1 MITMMLNLTKINKS
15 MSKDIKIGKLLCDE
29 DIITKRQ
36 LNKALQVQVKGD
48 KRTLGE
54 ILVDLGFCDFDDI
67 TDALLNSSTDTKQ
80 HEEKHEEIHNE
91 PIQPEMVTGLPP
103 NKPEPV
109 IEEPKKEEPI
119 ELSEEKV
126 MGTKFT
132 MSLQT
137 LGALVAVIASGIGGY
152 YMLLQEI
159 EEAKNLPEPPS
170 IESIFG
176 DEYPSKPDGHNWPRS
191 YEQYKAQVG
200 GLQKDMDDVFDIID
214 EYEEKIEDLE
224 KLVANLRVE
233 VARKKDK

>member
-1 MITMMLNLTKINKS
+1 MNG
-15 MSKDIKIGKLLCDE
+15 DIKIGKVLCDE

-36 LNKALQVQVKGD
+36 LNKALQRQVKGD

-54 ILVDLGFCDFDDI
+54 ILVDLGFCEFDDI
-67 TDALLNSSTDTKQ
+67 TNALLNHDSDTQK
-80 HEEKHEEIHNE
+80 HEEKQKEIASE
-91 PIQPEMVTGLPP
+91 PSPVVEVEVE
-103 NKPEPV
+103 PEPV
-109 IEEPKKEEPI
+109 VEEPI
-119 ELSEEKV
+119 EISEEKV

-191 YEQYKAQVG
+191 YEQYKTQVG

-214 EYEEKIEDLE
+214 EYEEKIEELE
-224 KLVANLRVE
+224 KLVSNLRVE
-233 VARKKDK
+233 VAKKKDK

>member
-1 MITMMLNLTKINKS
+1 MNG
-15 MSKDIKIGKLLCDE
+15 DIKIGKLLCDE

-48 KRTLGE
+48 KRTIGE

-67 TDALLNSSTDTKQ
+67 TNALLGSDEDTKH
-80 HEEKHEEIHNE
+80 HEEKTEEIH
-91 PIQPEMVTGLPP
+91 Q
-103 NKPEPV
+103 EPV
-109 IEEPKKEEPI
+109 KKEESKQKPKKKKPV
-119 ELSEEKV
+119 ELSEDKV

-132 MSLQT
+132 MSVQT
-137 LGALVAVIASGIGGY
+137 IVALVAIISSGVGGY

-191 YEQYKAQVG
+191 YEQYKTQVG
-200 GLQKDMDDVFDIID
+200 GLQKDMDDVY
-214 EYEEKIEDLE
+214 EYIEEFEEKIEELE
-224 KLVANLRVE
+224 KLVSNLRVE
-233 VARKKDK
+233 VAKKKDK

>member
-1 MITMMLNLTKINKS
+1 VSDGVKL
-15 MSKDIKIGKLLCDE
+15 GQLLCDA

-36 LNKALQVQVKGD
+36 LSKALQAQVKGN
-48 KRTLGE
+48 KGTIGE
-54 ILVDLGFCDFDDI
+54 ILVEMNFCDFDDI
-67 TDALLNSSTDTKQ
+67 TDALMNSSTNTKQ

-91 PIQPEMVTGLPP
+91 PIEI
-103 NKPEPV
+103 KPEVKDIPPV
-109 IEEPKKEEPI
+109 EPKKEEPVEI
-119 ELSEEKV
+119 SEDKV

-132 MSLQT
+132 MSIQT
-137 LGALVAVIASGIGGY
+137 IVALVGVISAGIGGY

-191 YEQYKAQVG
+191 YEQYKSQVG
-200 GLQKDMDDVFDIID
+200 GLQEDMDAVYEIID
-214 EYEEKIEDLE
+214 EYEEAIEDLE

-233 VARKKDK
+233 VAKKKDK

>member
-1 MITMMLNLTKINKS
+1 MNG
-15 MSKDIKIGKLLCDE
+15 DIKIGKLLCDE

-36 LNKALQVQVKGD
+36 LNKALQRQVKGD

-54 ILVDLGFCDFDDI
+54 IH
-67 TDALLNSSTDTKQ
+67 T
-80 HEEKHEEIHNE
+80 
-91 PIQPEMVTGLPP
+91 
-103 NKPEPV
+103 EPV
-109 IEEPKKEEPI
+109 VEIKPDIEDIPPVEPKKDEPI
-119 ELSEEKV
+119 EISEEKV
-126 MGTKFT
+126 MNTKFT

-137 LGALVAVIASGIGGY
+137 LGALVAVVASGIGGY

-191 YEQYKAQVG
+191 YEQYKTQVG

-214 EYEEKIEDLE
+214 EYEEKIEELE
-224 KLVANLRVE
+224 KLVSNLRVE
-233 VARKKDK
+233 VAKKKDK

>member
-1 MITMMLNLTKINKS
+1 
-15 MSKDIKIGKLLCDE
+15 MSDGVKLGQLLCDE

-36 LNKALQVQVKGD
+36 LSKALQAQVKGN
-48 KRTLGE
+48 KGTIGE
-54 ILVDLGFCDFDDI
+54 ILVEMNFCSFEDI
-67 TDALLNSSTDTKQ
+67 TDALMNSSTDTQK

-109 IEEPKKEEPI
+109 REEPV
-119 ELSEEKV
+119 ELSEDKV

-132 MSLQT
+132 MSIQT
-137 LGALVAVIASGIGGY
+137 LVALVSVIAAGVGGY

-159 EEAKNLPEPPS
+159 ELAKELPEPPS

-200 GLQKDMDDVFDIID
+200 GLQKDMDDVLDVLD
-214 EYEEKIEDLE
+214 EYEETIEELE
-224 KLVANLRVE
+224 KLVSNLRVE
-233 VARKKDK
+233 VAKKKDK

>member
-1 MITMMLNLTKINKS
+1 VSDGVKL
-15 MSKDIKIGKLLCDE
+15 GQLLCDA

-36 LNKALQVQVKGD
+36 LSKALQAQVKGN
-48 KRTLGE
+48 KGTIGE
-54 ILVDLGFCDFDDI
+54 ILVEMNFCDFDDI
-67 TDALLNSSTDTKQ
+67 TDALMNSSTNTKQ

-91 PIQPEMVTGLPP
+91 PIEI
-103 NKPEPV
+103 KPEVKDIPSV
-109 IEEPKKEEPI
+109 EPKKEEPVEI
-119 ELSEEKV
+119 SEDKV

-132 MSLQT
+132 MSIQT
-137 LGALVAVIASGIGGY
+137 IVALVGVISAGIGGY

-191 YEQYKAQVG
+191 YEQYKSQVG
-200 GLQKDMDDVFDIID
+200 GLQEDMDAVYEIID
-214 EYEEKIEDLE
+214 EYEEAIEDLE

-233 VARKKDK
+233 VAKKKDK

>member
-1 MITMMLNLTKINKS
+1 VNG
-15 MSKDIKIGKLLCDE
+15 DIKIGKLLCDE

-48 KRTLGE
+48 KRTIGE

-67 TDALLNSSTDTKQ
+67 TNALLGSDEDTKH
-80 HEEKHEEIHNE
+80 HEEKTEEIH
-91 PIQPEMVTGLPP
+91 Q
-103 NKPEPV
+103 EPV
-109 IEEPKKEEPI
+109 KKEESKQKPKKKKPV
-119 ELSEEKV
+119 ELSEDKV

-132 MSLQT
+132 MSVQT
-137 LGALVAVIASGIGGY
+137 IVALVAIISSGVGGY

-191 YEQYKAQVG
+191 YEQYKTQVG
-200 GLQKDMDDVFDIID
+200 GLQKDMDDVY
-214 EYEEKIEDLE
+214 EYIEEFEEKIEELE
-224 KLVANLRVE
+224 KLVSNLRVE
-233 VARKKDK
+233 VAKKKDK

>member
-1 MITMMLNLTKINKS
+1 
-15 MSKDIKIGKLLCDE
+15 MSDGVKLGQLLCDE

-36 LNKALQVQVKGD
+36 LSKALQAQVKG
-48 KRTLGE
+48 KQGTIGE
-54 ILVDLGFCDFDDI
+54 ILVEMNFCTFEDI
-67 TDALLNSSTDTKQ
+67 TDALMNSSTDTKQ

-91 PIQPEMVTGLPP
+91 PLQPEMVTGLPP

-109 IEEPKKEEPI
+109 REEPKRREPVEI
-119 ELSEEKV
+119 SEDKV

-132 MSLQT
+132 MSIQT
-137 LGALVAVIASGIGGY
+137 IIALVGVISAGVGGY

-191 YEQYKAQVG
+191 YEQYKTQVG
-200 GLQKDMDDVFDIID
+200 GLQKDMEDVFEYVD
-214 EYEEKIEDLE
+214 EFEEKIEELE

-233 VARKKDK
+233 VAKKKDK